1 MQQYGQGVRAPDFV
15 VEASSALGE
24 GPCWDP
30 RDGSLGWVD
39 VRGRAVHTWWPDTGR
54 RERRVLPDE
63 VSLALP
69 RVSGGRVVTQ
79 VDTIAVADGIHLREV
94 CRVPADRV
102 HTRLNDGCVDRDG
115 ALWVG
120 TYSLRGEAEA
130 VLLHVDP
137 SSGEVTVVVDGLVA
151 SNGLA
156 WSADGERLFA
166 VDTGRSRLDVY
177 DRVDGARPA
186 LRHRRLLVDFAGGA
200 GRPDGIAIDADGGVW
215 VAMWGGGEVRR
226 YTPGGDLDVV
236 IRVPVTYPTSV
247 AFGDADLATL
257 FVTTSR
263 IHLPPAAVE
272 PLAGH
277 VLAYETGAHGIP
289 LPAFAG

>member
-1 MQQYGQGVRAPDFV
+1 
-15 VEASSALGE
+15 
-24 GPCWDP
+24 
-30 RDGSLGWVD
+30 
-39 VRGRAVHTWWPDTGR
+39 
-54 RERRVLPDE
+54 
-63 VSLALP
+63 
-69 RVSGGRVVTQ
+69 VVTQ
-79 VDTIAVADGIHLREV
+79 VDTIAVEDGIRLREV

-120 TYSLRGEAEA
+120 TYSLRGEPEA

-137 SSGEVTVVVDGLVA
+137 SSGEVAVAVDGLVA

-166 VDTGRSRLDVY
+166 VDTGRARLDVY
-177 DRVDGARPA
+177 DRVEGVRPA
-186 LRHRRLLVDFAGGA
+186 LRPGRLLVDFAGEA
-200 GRPDGIAIDADGGVW
+200 GRPDGIALDADSGVW

-226 YTPGGDLDVV
+226 YAPDGDLDAV

-247 AFGDADLATL
+247 AFGGADLATL

-263 IHLPPAAVE
+263 IHLAPDAVE

-277 VLAYETGAHGIP
+277 VLAYESGAHGIP